1 MSCCSPEGN
10 CSNSETVSETVEA
23 AQAAGATTVYS
34 VTGMTC
40 GHCEAAV
47 SKAVSA
53 LDGVTGV
60 KVDVAT
66 GLVTVTSEGEPDDAL
81 VREAVDEAGYEL
93 AGRAEAAAH
102 AHH

>member
-10 CSNSETVSETVEA
+10 CSTSETTEVASAT
-23 AQAAGATTVYS
+23 GATTVYS

-40 GHCEAAV
+40 GHCEKAV
-47 SKAVSA
+47 GEAVSA

-60 KVDVAT
+60 SVDVAT
-66 GLVTVTSEGEPDDAL
+66 GLVTVVSEDEPDDAL

-93 AGRAEAAAH
+93 AGRAEAPAH
-102 AHH
+102 THH